1 MHYWNAADGGFYECQ
16 YHGARIKQIIDPDFE
31 WPLIRIP
38 DPTWQGEPDK
48 APMIDVRDDTVA
60 PPMIEVPN
68 PETKIPADAVE
79 ITAEHYQQLLNGLS
93 EGKRIQPDADG
104 HPVLVDPPPE
114 SLEQLAA
121 RKRRELDAA
130 RDAAFAAGLE
140 YDFNGETDVVQTR
153 PQDQVNL
160 LGLRAKAEEAIEQGI
175 TDPVMKFRGEKNV
188 TRYLTPVEMYTLTND
203 ALAHIEGI
211 YDYSW
216 KRKDAINAMLE
227 AEDRKG
233 VKAVRY

>member
-31 WPLIRIP
+31 WPLIQIP

-48 APMIDVRDDTVA
+48 APTIEVRDDTVA

-68 PETKIPADAVE
+68 PETKIPAEAVE
-79 ITAEHYQQLLNGLS
+79 ITAEHYQQLLDGLS
-93 EGKRIQPDADG
+93 KGKRIQADEDG

-140 YDFNGETDVVQTR
+140 YDFNGENDVVQTR
-153 PQDQVNL
+153 PQDQINL
-160 LGLRAKAEEAIEQGI
+160 LSLQAQAQRLIAAGQPEVLL
-175 TDPVMKFRGEKNV
+175 TFRGLQNV
-188 TRYLTPVEMYTLTND
+188 NRELTATEID
-203 ALAHIEGI
+203 ALTLAALGHIEKI
-211 YDYSW
+211 YQKNW
-216 KRKDAINAMLE
+216 QLKDRLDAALE
-227 AEDRKG
+227 AEDREG
-233 VKAVRY
+233 IEQLFW